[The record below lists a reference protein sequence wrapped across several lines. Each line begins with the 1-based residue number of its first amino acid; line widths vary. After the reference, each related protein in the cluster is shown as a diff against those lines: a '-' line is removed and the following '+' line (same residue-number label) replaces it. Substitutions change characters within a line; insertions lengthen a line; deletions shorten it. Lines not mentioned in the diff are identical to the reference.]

1 MSTQNDYTKRELE
14 LMFQRLEEML
24 RDINTNIKENHT
36 RFELS
41 ISDLQ
46 KESVRVEKKIDRIA
60 TIGGTVWA
68 AVTLLSGYILQKLF

>member
-36 RFELS
+36 RFDLS
-41 ISDLQ
+41 IDDLK
-46 KESVRVEKKIDRIA
+46 KETLRVEKKVDRIA
-60 TIGGTVWA
+60 TIGGTIWA
-68 AVTLLSGYILQKLF
+68 AVTLSSGYILQKLF

>member
-41 ISDLQ
+41 INNL
-46 KESVRVEKKIDRIA
+46 KTEAVRVEKKVDRLA
-60 TIGGTVWA
+60 TIGGTIWA
-68 AVTLLSGYILQKLF
+68 AITLLSGYVLQKLF